1 MKDCSEGDARR
12 NPTNGDEV
20 LITVACWVT
29 ARRRLGGSLP
39 GSRRARL
46 NPELD
51 PKEKFCQIVL
61 MEIVF
66 SVTQEDD
73 GGFVAECLSH
83 DIFTQGDSWEQ
94 LRANVRE
101 AVSAYFFDEP
111 KPSGIRL
118 HLVRDEVLTCA

>member
-1 MKDCSEGDARR
+1 
-12 NPTNGDEV
+12 
-20 LITVACWVT
+20 
-29 ARRRLGGSLP
+29 
-39 GSRRARL
+39 
-46 NPELD
+46 
-51 PKEKFCQIVL
+51 